1 MATVSSSIGSFTPK
15 VRYTAGD
22 SYQSRNIVHEL
33 LSGNVAVTFGG
44 EPRRTGTLSFM
55 FENGTD
61 AYTAYLIMR
70 DGYVFELNDF
80 YDAGTSPLYFVVSGN
95 IMRNWDESTAD
106 TWTLSVDFQEV
117 QQ

>member
-1 MATVSSSIGSFTPK
+1 MATVSSSTGSFTPK

-33 LSGNVAVTFGG
+33 LSGDVAVTFGG
-44 EPRRTGTLSFM
+44 EPRRTGTLNFM
-55 FENGTD
+55 FDNGTD

-80 YDAGTSPLYFVVSGN
+80 DDIGTSPLYFVVAGN
-95 IMRNWDESTAD
+95 ISREWDDATTD